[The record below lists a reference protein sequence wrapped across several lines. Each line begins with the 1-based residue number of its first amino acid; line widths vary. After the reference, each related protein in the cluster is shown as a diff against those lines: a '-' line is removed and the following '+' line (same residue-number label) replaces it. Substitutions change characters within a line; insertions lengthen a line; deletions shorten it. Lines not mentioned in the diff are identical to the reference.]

1 MGRLQGVEKEMKKY
15 FRNYEDA
22 REFAQKLEFTSISKW
37 NKYCVS
43 GEKPHDVP
51 SSPQKVYKKEWI
63 SWPEFLGNGNIAS
76 QKRVYL
82 SFFDAKKF
90 VHNLKLKDIQEWKKY
105 CKSGKR
111 PNNIPAAPNEVY
123 KNKGWIGIPNWI
135 GNGNLSNI
143 GRDYLSYEQC
153 SKFIQKNNI
162 TTRKQ
167 WEVYCESGKRPNNI
181 PGHPW
186 DVYKKQGTWISWG
199 HFTGTGK
206 VANQDKVY
214 RSYDDSKKFVQK
226 LNFNSIEEW
235 NKYCKSGNKPD
246 DIPAAPWNT
255 YKKEWTTFGNFTGTG
270 KVANQDKVY
279 RPFKEARQF
288 VRKLGLKNYKEW
300 QEYCKSGNK
309 PDDIPAAPWNT
320 YKEWSKNEKTV

>member
-1 MGRLQGVEKEMKKY
+1 MGRLQGVEKEMKKQ

-76 QKRVYL
+76 QKREFL
-82 SFFDAKKF
+82 SFKEARKF
-90 VHNLKLKDIQEWKKY
+90 VHNLKLKDVNEWKQY
-105 CKSGKR
+105 SKSGKR
-111 PNNIPAAPNEVY
+111 PSTIPGAPNEGY
-123 KNKGWIGIPNWI
+123 KNQGWIGISDWL
-135 GNGNLSNI
+135 GNGNLSNKN
-143 GRDYLSYEQC
+143 RNYFSYEEC
-153 SKFIQKNNI
+153 SEIIQKNNI
-162 TTRKQ
+162 STRKQ
-167 WEVYCESGKRPNNI
+167 FADFRKKYENSEKI

-186 DVYKKQGTWISWG
+186 DVYKKQGKKFDWG
-199 HFTGTGK
+199 DFTGTGK
-206 VANQDKVY
+206 VANQNKQY
-214 RSYDDSKKFVQK
+214 HSFKEAQEFVRK

-235 NKYCKSGNKPD
+235 KKYCKSGNKPE

-279 RPFKEARQF
+279 RSYKEAREF
-288 VRKLGLKNYKEW
+288 VRTLGLKNYQDW
-300 QEYCKSGNK
+300 QKYCKSGNK
-309 PDDIPAAPWNT
+309 PEDIPAAPWNT
-320 YKEWSKNEKTV
+320 YKEWKKK